1 MISVDFSDDGCYTF
15 SIVTEQYFPFTD
27 NLLNSAV
34 LPKKSLLLIKLNRQT
49 DGRRRGILRCYKESK
64 QEFVCFKGGEKK
76 SVSENSLGKE
86 AEGKNNIRDR
96 KNL

>member
-1 MISVDFSDDGCYTF
+1 M
-15 SIVTEQYFPFTD
+15 
-27 NLLNSAV
+27 
-34 LPKKSLLLIKLNRQT
+34 
-49 DGRRRGILRCYKESK
+49 RCCKESK

-76 SVSENSLGKE
+76 SVSENNLGKE